1 MAEQSKVLP
10 ATPRRAREVSSHGL
24 RLLDQTLVLERTAA
38 ARSPERSVAA
48 RILEQS
54 AAARAP
60 MFSAS
65 SEKRLPAV
73 RLDFLHERDAIGNR
87 RDVGVVGGAAGRG
100 RVGGLRRTNCRRES
114 WPEGARTEE
123 PFRLGAGER
132 GSGPAPCGR
141 LGGSFSSVE
150 IGR

>member
-1 MAEQSKVLP
+1 VAEQSKVLP
-10 ATPRRAREVSSHGL
+10 ATPHRAREVSSHDL

-87 RDVGVVGGAAGRG
+87 RDVGVVGGRG
-100 RVGGLRRTNCRRES
+100 GAWPGRRTAKDELPQRIV
-114 WPEGARTEE
+114 A
-123 PFRLGAGER
+123 
-132 GSGPAPCGR
+132 
-141 LGGSFSSVE
+141 GGSAD
-150 IGR
+150 

>member
-1 MAEQSKVLP
+1 VAEQSKVLP

-87 RDVGVVGGAAGRG
+87 RDVGVVGG
-100 RVGGLRRTNCRRES
+100 GGAWPGRRTAKDELPPRIV
-114 WPEGARTEE
+114 
-123 PFRLGAGER
+123 AG
-132 GSGPAPCGR
+132 GTAD
-141 LGGSFSSVE
+141 
-150 IGR
+150 